1 MQEGDNIVISIRRKI
16 RKSRFYYTLTNDDK
30 RSKTSFEKCFVNRF
44 SKFLSI
50 EKNDF
55 KIEKVECVK
64 NRKMMVEFV
73 MLKQN
78 FDFINR
84 ALIFNRKKFYVKQI

>member
-1 MQEGDNIVISIRRKI
+1 M
-16 RKSRFYYTLTNDDK
+16 LTNDNK
-30 RSKTSFEKCFVNRF
+30 RSTISFEKCFVNRF
-44 SKFLSI
+44 SKFFSI
-50 EKNDF
+50 GKNDF
-55 KIEKVECVK
+55 RIEKVECVENK
-64 NRKMMVEFV
+64 KMKVEFV